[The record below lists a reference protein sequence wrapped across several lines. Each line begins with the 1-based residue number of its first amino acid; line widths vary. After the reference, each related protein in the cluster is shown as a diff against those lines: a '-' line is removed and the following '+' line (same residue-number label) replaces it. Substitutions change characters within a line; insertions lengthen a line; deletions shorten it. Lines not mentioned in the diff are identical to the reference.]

1 MGSNGNEWEFI
12 RLHRQHPQRLRCRS
26 RADNLRAL
34 AIAMAQHAAAGAA
47 ARVLETACG
56 TGIVTRALR
65 DALPATAHLKATDLN
80 REMMDVAREKV
91 RAGEAVDFQVADG
104 TALPFADASFGT
116 MICQYDVLPGQ
127 GQRLSRGI
135 SRSHV
140 RWPVLVQRLG
150 LTQAQ
155 SIWQEHSRDHRKL
168 FLRRSAPILRGTIQL
183 LRPEPDQ
190 GSSARR
196 WL

>member
-91 RAGEAVDFQVADG
+91 RAGEAVDFQVANG
-104 TALPFADASFGT
+104 TTLPFADASFGT
-116 MICQYDVLPGQ
+116 C
-127 GQRLSRGI
+127 SASGI
-135 SRSHV
+135 Y
-140 RWPVLVQRLG
+140 
-150 LTQAQ
+150 T
-155 SIWQEHSRDHRKL
+155 
-168 FLRRSAPILRGTIQL
+168 GTIHLARALTGPSQAFSQKI
-183 LRPEPDQ
+183 RPN
-190 GSSARR
+190 STRYHSAIAT
-196 WL
+196 

>member
-116 MICQYDVLPGQ
+116 
-127 GQRLSRGI
+127 RLSRGI